1 MLAERYQVL
10 RVIGRGGMGA
20 VYEGSHLGLGK
31 RVAIKVL
38 LQKLAKNQEA
48 IERFH
53 REATNASRIGNDH
66 VADINDIGYTP
77 DGRTF
82 VVMELLEGKTL
93 GRLIQETAPMPAAR
107 VVHIIRQVLL
117 GLGAAHD
124 KGVVHRDVK
133 PDNIFLVRAGE
144 DPDYVK
150 ILDFGVSKI
159 TEGTEQQLRLTKTGM
174 VVGTPVYM
182 APEQAMGATVDFRAD
197 LYSVGVMFYEML
209 AGRPPFYAPNY
220 VALMTQHIQNPPP
233 DLGRFRPDLGPA
245 LASIVHRTLNKD
257 PRQRWAHA
265 SEMIAALP
273 GASQLAALD
282 SATTL
287 GPGRRSGGGPAAATP
302 TPSAAAQ
309 VLPMLPGRAGGPPA
323 QAMLGQVSG
332 ASGSGP
338 AVTATRPRQGRPGR
352 GSMIAWVALGTL
364 AVGGIAVA
372 VLGRGAPPAST
383 PMVPLG
389 TLDIITSPPGATV
402 FVDDIAR
409 GVTPIVV
416 EAAVG
421 THRIRIEKDG
431 HVGVSTDKVVEASG
445 PTTMVLTLPPL
456 EVPAWAGQVDA
467 RTAPIDAGA
476 LAPPP
481 PPPPGQ
487 APARPRPAP
496 HPDRPGSAAG
506 SASAGSAAAGSAG
519 AASSG
524 PPGDSK
530 PDPYGNDSTT
540 P

>member
-1 MLAERYQVL
+1 
-10 RVIGRGGMGA
+10 
-20 VYEGSHLGLGK
+20 
-31 RVAIKVL
+31 
-38 LQKLAKNQEA
+38 
-48 IERFH
+48 
-53 REATNASRIGNDH
+53 
-66 VADINDIGYTP
+66 
-77 DGRTF
+77 
-82 VVMELLEGKTL
+82 
-93 GRLIQETAPMPAAR
+93 
-107 VVHIIRQVLL
+107 
-117 GLGAAHD
+117 
-124 KGVVHRDVK
+124 
-133 PDNIFLVRAGE
+133 
-144 DPDYVK
+144 
-150 ILDFGVSKI
+150 
-159 TEGTEQQLRLTKTGM
+159 
-174 VVGTPVYM
+174 
-182 APEQAMGATVDFRAD
+182 
-197 LYSVGVMFYEML
+197 
-209 AGRPPFYAPNY
+209 
-220 VALMTQHIQNPPP
+220 
-233 DLGRFRPDLGPA
+233 
-245 LASIVHRTLNKD
+245 
-257 PRQRWAHA
+257 
-265 SEMIAALP
+265 
-273 GASQLAALD
+273 
-282 SATTL
+282 
-287 GPGRRSGGGPAAATP
+287 
-302 TPSAAAQ
+302 
-309 VLPMLPGRAGGPPA
+309 
-323 QAMLGQVSG
+323 
-332 ASGSGP
+332 
-338 AVTATRPRQGRPGR
+338 
-352 GSMIAWVALGTL
+352 MIAWVALGTL

-481 PPPPGQ
+481 PPGQ

-496 HPDRPGSAAG
+496 HPDRAGSAAG

>member
-1 MLAERYQVL
+1 MRPEPAIDDLLGQVLAERYQVL

-220 VALMTQHIQNPPP
+220 VALMTQHIQN
-233 DLGRFRPDLGPA
+233 LSL
-245 LASIVHRTLNKD
+245 IHI
-257 PRQRWAHA
+257 
-265 SEMIAALP
+265 SEP
-273 GASQLAALD
+273 
-282 SATTL
+282 
-287 GPGRRSGGGPAAATP
+287 
-302 TPSAAAQ
+302 
-309 VLPMLPGRAGGPPA
+309 
-323 QAMLGQVSG
+323 
-332 ASGSGP
+332 
-338 AVTATRPRQGRPGR
+338 TRP
-352 GSMIAWVALGTL
+352 
-364 AVGGIAVA
+364 
-372 VLGRGAPPAST
+372 
-383 PMVPLG
+383 
-389 TLDIITSPPGATV
+389 
-402 FVDDIAR
+402 
-409 GVTPIVV
+409 
-416 EAAVG
+416 
-421 THRIRIEKDG
+421 
-431 HVGVSTDKVVEASG
+431 
-445 PTTMVLTLPPL
+445 
-456 EVPAWAGQVDA
+456 
-467 RTAPIDAGA
+467 
-476 LAPPP
+476 
-481 PPPPGQ
+481 
-487 APARPRPAP
+487 
-496 HPDRPGSAAG
+496 
-506 SASAGSAAAGSAG
+506 
-519 AASSG
+519 
-524 PPGDSK
+524 
-530 PDPYGNDSTT
+530 Y
-540 P
+540 